1 MEIKSELEKTLGQLV
16 RFRTVSQDLKEN
28 GRLLDFVEKEI
39 GNSLFIRRFES
50 NGYQSL
56 IASTRKTSKPKL
68 ALVAHGDIVS
78 APDKLF
84 KPWKEGNKIFGRGT
98 NDMKFAIAC
107 YLTLIKDLGGKAK
120 NYDFSIVVTSDE
132 EIGGSNGIKYLL
144 EKGLRPNVYL
154 LPDGG
159 QNWTIQKSAKGV
171 LNLRVDSFGSSTH
184 GSRPWDGLNAI
195 EQLFDFLTKLKAVFP
210 KEPCGIADHFHNSLN
225 VGKIEGGKA
234 VNQVPDFAQAHLD
247 IRFTE
252 EASRLNIQKELKS
265 ITNSYKSIKIEELVR
280 GSSYSL
286 NVNNRYVKLFAE
298 IVKNKIGREPKYIT
312 SHGSSDARFLAEKNI
327 PTLLTRPQGG
337 GHHSDREW
345 IDLDGLENFYLVTKR
360 FVERIAQTKI

>member
-1 MEIKSELEKTLGQLV
+1 MKIKAELGKTLSRLV
-16 RFRTVSQDLKEN
+16 SFKSVSSNFKEN
-28 GRLLDFVEKEI
+28 GRLLDYVEKEV
-39 GNSLFIRRFES
+39 GDNLFVQRLVS
-50 NGYQSL
+50 NGSPSL
-56 IASTRKTSKPKL
+56 IASTRKTNKPKL
-68 ALVAHGDIVS
+68 ALVAHGDIVG

-107 YLTLIKDLGGKAK
+107 YLTLIKDLGEKAK
-120 NYDFSIVVTSDE
+120 DYDFSIVITSDE
-132 EIGGSNGIKYLL
+132 ELGGSNGIKYLL
-144 EKGLRPNVYL
+144 EKGLRPDVCL

-171 LNLRVDSFGSSTH
+171 LNLRVDSFGNSTH

-195 EQLFDFLTKLKAVFP
+195 EQLFDFLTKLRAGFP

-234 VNQVPDFAQAHLD
+234 VNQVPDFAQAYLD

-252 EASRLNIQKELKS
+252 EASRLNIQKELKN
-265 ITNSYKSIKIEELVR
+265 ITSSYKSIKIEELVR

-286 NVNNRYVKLFAE
+286 DVNNRYAKLFAK
-298 IVKNKIGREPKYIT
+298 IVKNKIGKEPEYVA
-312 SHGSSDARFLAEKNI
+312 SHGSSDARYFSEKDI
-327 PTLLTRPQGG
+327 PTILTRPVGG

-345 IDLDGLENFYLVTKR
+345 IDLKDLENFYMVMR
-360 FVERIAQTKI
+360 DFVEAVA